1 MASKSVAAK
10 AAPTKAKALRQNG
23 AAAPKDKDAEAPD
36 KDAPETPPVLD
47 LSDAAVKK
55 MIKQAK
61 KRGYVTYEQLN
72 AVMPSEEVTSEKIED
87 VLAMMNEMGI
97 NVVETEEAEAGEEEE
112 AADEPEQEESEG
124 GELVEVTPK
133 PVAKSEA
140 KEPSERTDDPVRM
153 YLREMGS
160 VELLS
165 REGEIAIAKRIEAGR
180 EAMIAGLCESPLSF
194 QAVIIWR
201 DELNEGKVFL
211 RDIID
216 LEATYAGPDAKQVA
230 PAMAPGGDPNAV
242 APGAMPPGTPGFVP
256 QPLQAVAP
264 PSAPPGATPFKP
276 AGAPAAGGE
285 EGGEEAAMADSDIDE
300 DDLENS
306 MSLAAIEAE
315 LKPKVLE
322 TFDNIADSFKRLRR
336 LQEQDIHNKLHS
348 TGSLTPSQERKYKK
362 LKEEIIQEVKSLRLN
377 QARID
382 ALVEQ
387 LYDINKKLVGHEGR
401 LMRLAESHGVIR
413 EGFLK
418 QYQGSE
424 LDPRWLNRV
433 SKLSEK
439 GWKNFVARDKDR
451 IKELRTSIHSLA
463 TETGLEIGEFRKLV
477 HMVQKGERE
486 ARQAK
491 KEMVEANLRLVI
503 SIAKKY
509 TNRGLQFL
517 DLIQEGNIGLMKAV
531 DKFEYRRGYKFST
544 YATWWIRQAITR
556 SIADQARTIRIPV
569 HMIETINKIV
579 RTSRQMLNE
588 IGREPTPEELAEK
601 LGMPL
606 EKVRKV
612 LKIAKEPLSL
622 ETPIGDEEDLHLG
635 DFIEDKNAILPI
647 DAAIQS
653 NLRETTTRVLASL
666 TPREERVLRMRFGI
680 GMNTDH
686 TLEEVGQQ
694 FSVTRERI
702 RQIEAKALRKLK
714 HPSRSRKLRS
724 FLDN

>member
-1 MASKSVAAK
+1 MA
-10 AAPTKAKALRQNG
+10 TKAKTLQA
-23 AAAPKDKDAEAPD
+23 KDKEKDD
-36 KDAPETPPVLD
+36 KAADAPEKDSQDAPSPLLD

-61 KRGYVTYEQLN
+61 KRGFVTFDQLN
-72 AVMPSEEVTSEKIED
+72 EVLPSDQTSPEQIED
-87 VLAMMNEMGI
+87 IMSMLSDMGI
-97 NVVETEEAEAGEEEE
+97 NVTEADDSDGEEEK
-112 AADEPEQEESEG
+112 DEG
-124 GELVEVTPK
+124 GEEETDNELVEVTQK
-133 PVAKSEA
+133 AVTEVKKSE
-140 KEPSERTDDPVRM
+140 PGERTDDPVRM
-153 YLREMGS
+153 YLREMGT

-180 EAMIAGLCESPLSF
+180 EAMIAGLCESPLTF
-194 QAVIIWR
+194 QAIIIWR
-201 DELNEGKVFL
+201 DELNEGKIFL

-216 LEATYAGPDAKQVA
+216 LEATYAGPDAKAGMNNAMIAGPNGENGEAPAEGGQAAAAVGAPSHVA
-230 PAMAPGGDPNAV
+230 PPAAPPSPTPFRAGQPAPGGSQAGEQKDP
-242 APGAMPPGTPGFVP
+242 G
-256 QPLQAVAP
+256 
-264 PSAPPGATPFKP
+264 
-276 AGAPAAGGE
+276 
-285 EGGEEAAMADSDIDE
+285 EAAAESDMDDDDE
-300 DDLENS
+300 FENQ

-315 LKPKVLE
+315 LKPKVVE
-322 TFDNIADSFKRLRR
+322 IFDKIADSYKKLRK
-336 LQEQDIHNKLHS
+336 LQEQDIQNQLES
-348 TGSLTPSQERKYKK
+348 TSHGPSLSPHQERKYRK
-362 LKEEIIQEVKSLRLN
+362 LKDEIIVEVKSLRLN

-382 ALVEQ
+382 SLVEQ
-387 LYDINKKLVGHEGR
+387 LYDINKRLVSHEGR
-401 LMRLAESHGVIR
+401 LMRLADSHGVAR
-413 EGFLK
+413 EDFLRN
-418 QYQGSE
+418 YQGSE

-433 SKLSEK
+433 SKLSAK
-439 GWKNFVARDKDR
+439 GWKNFVHVEKDR
-451 IKELRTSIHSLA
+451 IKDLRHEVHQLA
-463 TETGLEIGEFRKLV
+463 ALTGLEIVEFRKIV
-477 HMVQKGERE
+477 HSVQKGERE

-622 ETPIGDEEDLHLG
+622 ETPVGDEEDSHLG
-635 DFIEDKNAILPI
+635 EFIEDKNAILPI

-724 FLDN
+724 FLDT

>member
-1 MASKSVAAK
+1 MATKSAATKTVLAKSKVVRPGTATPQKESETPEK
-10 AAPTKAKALRQNG
+10 EGTETP
-23 AAAPKDKDAEAPD
+23 
-36 KDAPETPPVLD
+36 DAPLPVLD

-97 NVVETEEAEAGEEEE
+97 NVVETEEADNEEEEE
-112 AADEPEQEESEG
+112 AEEEESEG
-124 GELVEVTPK
+124 GDLVEVAPKTP
-133 PVAKSEA
+133 AKSETR
-140 KEPSERTDDPVRM
+140 EPAERTDDPVRM

-194 QAVIIWR
+194 QAIIIWR

-216 LEATYAGPDAKQVA
+216 LEATYAGPDAKQAA
-230 PAMAPGGDPNAV
+230 PAVGVGETGVPGSNG
-242 APGAMPPGTPGFVP
+242 GTAS
-256 QPLQAVAP
+256 PLQSVSP
-264 PSAPPGATPFKP
+264 PSAPPAATPFKP
-276 AGAPAAGGE
+276 AAAAGDGEVGGE
-285 EGGEEAAMADSDIDE
+285 EGQIPESDLDE

-322 TFDNIADSFKRLRR
+322 TFDTIANEFKRLRR

-362 LKEEIIQEVKSLRLN
+362 LKEEIIQQVKSLRLN

-387 LYDINKKLVGHEGR
+387 LYDINKRLVSHEGR
-401 LMRLAESHGVIR
+401 LMRLADGHGVAR
-413 EGFLK
+413 DSFLK

-424 LDPRWLNRV
+424 LDPRWLNRI

-439 GWKNFVARDKDR
+439 GWKSFVARDKDR
-451 IKELRTSIHSLA
+451 IKELRTHIHTLA
-463 TETGLEIGEFRKLV
+463 TETGLEIGEFRKIV

-622 ETPIGDEEDLHLG
+622 ETPIGDEEDSHLG